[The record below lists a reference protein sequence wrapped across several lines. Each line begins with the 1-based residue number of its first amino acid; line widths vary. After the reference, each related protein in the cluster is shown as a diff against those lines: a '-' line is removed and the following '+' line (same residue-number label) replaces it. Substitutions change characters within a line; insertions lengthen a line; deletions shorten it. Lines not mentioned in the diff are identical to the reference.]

1 MSLSSLEEK
10 ISDSPRQSR
19 AFKQAMV
26 VSMALYGRIIIS
38 SDVRLARSRPSMVGG
53 ISFPGSICLCLSYS
67 DELQLILRI
76 SVVLKRSKRGAEEVR
91 ISRCGWIRWSKS
103 LGLQLVGWLT
113 RWVSESKKEN
123 RFNTVRGDYKV

>member
-1 MSLSSLEEK
+1 
-10 ISDSPRQSR
+10 
-19 AFKQAMV
+19 
-26 VSMALYGRIIIS
+26 MALYGRIIIS